1 MDLSLISIFCPV
13 SSKPKL
19 QFHDVSCCYFDV
31 DGYLISDLVSPLLD
45 GLNDGLDDGSLL
57 DLSWGGDGV
66 GGGLWESQ
74 AVAHGSWNVVSVCD
88 WGSSDGWGSSN
99 SWGSGVSSSIGVG
112 EGSVEENLGL
122 GGGGGKS
129 ENNRLQ

>member
-19 QFHDVSCCYFDV
+19 QFHDSCCYFDV

-57 DLSWGGDGV
+57 DLSWGWDGV

-74 AVAHGSWNVVSVCD
+74 AVAHGGWNGVGVLDSS
-88 WGSSDGWGSSN
+88 WGSSDGWG
-99 SWGSGVSSSIGVG
+99 GDGSSSIRVG

-122 GGGGGKS
+122 GGSRGKS
-129 ENNRLQ
+129 EGGRIG

>member
-45 GLNDGLDDGSLL
+45 GLNEGLDDGSLL
-57 DLSWGGDGV
+57 DLSWGWDGV

-74 AVAHGSWNVVSVCD
+74 AVAHGGWDGVGVLDSS
-88 WGSSDGWGSSN
+88 WGSSDGWG
-99 SWGSGVSSSIGVG
+99 GDGSSSIRVG

-122 GGGGGKS
+122 GEGRGDS
-129 ENNRLQ
+129 ENNLG

>member
-45 GLNDGLDDGSLL
+45 GLNEGLDDGSLL
-57 DLSWGGDGV
+57 DLSWGWDGV

-74 AVAHGSWNVVSVCD
+74 AVAHGGWNGVGVLDSS
-88 WGSSDGWGSSN
+88 WGSSDGWG
-99 SWGSGVSSSIGVG
+99 GDGSSSIRVG

-122 GGGGGKS
+122 GGSRGKS
-129 ENNRLQ
+129 ENNLK

>member
-57 DLSWGGDGV
+57 DLSWGWDGV

-74 AVAHGSWNVVSVCD
+74 AVAHGGWDGVGVLDSS
-88 WGSSDGWGSSN
+88 WGSSDGWG
-99 SWGSGVSSSIGVG
+99 GDGSSSIRVG

-122 GGGGGKS
+122 GGSRGKS
-129 ENNRLQ
+129 ENNLR

>member
-45 GLNDGLDDGSLL
+45 GLDEGLDDGSLL
-57 DLSWGGDGV
+57 DLSWGWDGV

-74 AVAHGSWNVVSVCD
+74 AVAHGGWDGVGVLDSS
-88 WGSSDGWGSSN
+88 WGSSDGWG
-99 SWGSGVSSSIGVG
+99 GDGSSSIRVG

-122 GGGGGKS
+122 GGSRGKS
-129 ENNRLQ
+129 ENNLK

>member
-45 GLNDGLDDGSLL
+45 GLNEGLDDGSLL
-57 DLSWGGDGV
+57 DLSWGWDGV

-74 AVAHGSWNVVSVCD
+74 AVAHGGWDGVGVLDSS
-88 WGSSDGWGSSN
+88 WGSSDGWG
-99 SWGSGVSSSIGVG
+99 GDGSSSIRVG

-122 GGGGGKS
+122 GGSRGKS
-129 ENNRLQ
+129 ENNLK

>member
-19 QFHDVSCCYFDV
+19 QFHDVSCCCCFDV
-31 DGYLISDLVSPLLD
+31 DVIYYLISNLVSPLLN
-45 GLNDGLDDGSLL
+45 GLNKGLDNWSLL
-57 DLSWGGDGV
+57 DLSWGWDGI

-74 AVAHGSWNVVSVCD
+74 AVAHGSWNGVGILDSS
-88 WGSSDGWGSSN
+88 WGSSDGWG
-99 SWGSGVSSSIGVG
+99 GDGGSSSIRVW

-122 GGGGGKS
+122 GGS
-129 ENNRLQ
+129 

>member
-57 DLSWGGDGV
+57 DLSWGWDGV

-74 AVAHGSWNVVSVCD
+74 AVAHGGWDGVGVLDSS
-88 WGSSDGWGSSN
+88 WGSSDGWG
-99 SWGSGVSSSIGVG
+99 GDGSSSIRVG

-122 GGGGGKS
+122 GGSRGKS
-129 ENNRLQ
+129 ENNLK

>member
-19 QFHDVSCCYFDV
+19 QFHDVSCCFDV

-45 GLNDGLDDGSLL
+45 GLNEGLDDGSLL
-57 DLSWGGDGV
+57 DLSWG
-66 GGGLWESQ
+66 
-74 AVAHGSWNVVSVCD
+74 
-88 WGSSDGWGSSN
+88 SDGWGSD
-99 SWGSGVSSSIGVG
+99 GSSSIRVG

-122 GGGGGKS
+122 GGSRGKS
-129 ENNRLQ
+129 ENNRLQHGVCSWFGSE

>member
-57 DLSWGGDGV
+57 DLSWGWDGV
-66 GGGLWESQ
+66 GVLDS
-74 AVAHGSWNVVSVCD
+74 S
-88 WGSSDGWGSSN
+88 WGSSDGWG
-99 SWGSGVSSSIGVG
+99 GDGSSSIRVG

-122 GGGGGKS
+122 GGSRGKS
-129 ENNRLQ
+129 ENNRLQHGVCSWFGSEELTWLGRR